1 MHYDSATARFVAP
14 GKDRNKLVES
24 VPRHSEI
31 FLPNERG
38 IRPPLK
44 WAGGKRWLVSHV
56 KPMYD
61 SHKRQRL
68 VEPFCG
74 GLAVTLGLLPDRAM
88 VNDINPH
95 AINFY
100 TWLKRG
106 MIIGLEMSNDEIT
119 YYRHRE
125 SFNRLI
131 EEGRANSRAAAELF
145 YYLNRTGFNGL
156 CRFNKKGFFNVPF
169 GKYKNI
175 NYRRDFRDYKYIF
188 QDWHFALGDFEL
200 LDITSR
206 DFVYADPPYDVE
218 FTQYSQE
225 GFDWNDQVRLAS
237 WLASHRGPVVVSN
250 QATDRIVEL
259 YKSFN
264 FKIDILDAPRMIS
277 CTGDRSKAQEI
288 LAYRNL

>member
-1 MHYDSATARFVAP
+1 MHYDSTTARFVAP

-61 SHKRQRL
+61 SHKRLRL

-106 MIIGLEMSNDEIT
+106 MIVGLEMSNDEIT

-145 YYLNRTGFNGL
+145 YYLNRTGL
-156 CRFNKKGFFNVPF
+156 TDCADST
-169 GKYKNI
+169 
-175 NYRRDFRDYKYIF
+175 RRDSSTFHSASIKTSTID
-188 QDWHFALGDFEL
+188 ATSG
-200 LDITSR
+200 ITSTSSR
-206 DFVYADPPYDVE
+206 IGI
-218 FTQYSQE
+218 S
-225 GFDWNDQVRLAS
+225 RL
-237 WLASHRGPVVVSN
+237 VISN
-250 QATDRIVEL
+250 FST
-259 YKSFN
+259 
-264 FKIDILDAPRMIS
+264 
-277 CTGDRSKAQEI
+277 
-288 LAYRNL
+288 